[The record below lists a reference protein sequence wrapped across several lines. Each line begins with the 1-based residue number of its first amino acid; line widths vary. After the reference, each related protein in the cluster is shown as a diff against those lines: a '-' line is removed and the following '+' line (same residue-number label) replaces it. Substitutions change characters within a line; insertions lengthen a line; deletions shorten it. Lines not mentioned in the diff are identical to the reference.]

1 MMLSRDRGCGHA
13 LIFPVALVLS
23 LSACDGSG
31 QPGMPEEKSS
41 AANEAT
47 GTAVQDASP
56 VVNVTPKKSIL
67 RPDVG
72 PLPDTAPSL
81 QPVTVAVRFLDK
93 GKEPDEAGL
102 AAIDALLDNPTFRAG
117 GVVTI
122 WGHTDSRG
130 SDEAN
135 LAASKK
141 RAEAVRDYLESKGV
155 DGERLM
161 VIALGESRPIA
172 PNRKLDGS
180 DDPEGRARNRRV
192 EIRVDPPVKDA
203 AAGPGETA
211 TGSLEPSSE

>member
-1 MMLSRDRGCGHA
+1 
-13 LIFPVALVLS
+13 
-23 LSACDGSG
+23 
-31 QPGMPEEKSS
+31 MPEEKSS

-47 GTAVQDASP
+47 GTAGQDASP

-81 QPVTVAVRFLDK
+81 QPVTVAVRFPDK

-192 EIRVDPPVKDA
+192 EIRVEPPVKDA
-203 AAGPGETA
+203 AAGPDETA